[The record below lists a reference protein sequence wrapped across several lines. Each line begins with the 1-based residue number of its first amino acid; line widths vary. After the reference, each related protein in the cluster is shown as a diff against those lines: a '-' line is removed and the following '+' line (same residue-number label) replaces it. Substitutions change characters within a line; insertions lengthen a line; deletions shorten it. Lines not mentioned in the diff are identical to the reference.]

1 MSAIRREGMTPEMVV
16 RKMVHR
22 MGYRYRLH
30 QRDLPGRPDLVF
42 ASRKKVIFVHG
53 CFWHQ
58 HALRTCKIVR
68 LPKSNT
74 SYWIPKLKKNAERDS
89 QHYRSLK
96 ERGWAVLVIW
106 ECETADIQST
116 EMRVRRFLGDKHQ
129 DRRSLPPHRL
139 SSTEGCQEAP
149 LSSAGAISRNLQVAG
164 SSTVRS
170 GTSRCY

>member
-1 MSAIRREGMTPEMVV
+1 MSAIRATGMTPEVVV

-42 ASRKKVIFVHG
+42 ASRRKVIFVHG

-58 HALRTCKIVR
+58 HDLRTCKIVR

-106 ECETADIQST
+106 ECETADTEST
-116 EMRVRRFLGDKHQ
+116 EARLRRFLGDKQ
-129 DRRSLPPHRL
+129 QNGRRHPSRR
-139 SSTEGCQEAP
+139 STEGSHEAS
-149 LSSAGAISRNLQVAG
+149 LSSASAISCNPLVSG
-164 SSTVRS
+164 DSTVRF
-170 GTSRCY
+170 GPSRCC